1 MAWRRRRA
9 DVASALQFETIGNQA
24 EDVLLDGRT
33 AIITGAASPR
43 GIGKATARLF
53 AEHGAR
59 IAIVDLAQADPQAA
73 AADIGEPHRGYACDV
88 RDKAGCEAAA
98 RRAIADFGRVD
109 ILINNAAISRPNRIM
124 EVAPADYDEI
134 MDVNLRGTLYMSQA
148 LIPHFRERRA
158 GVIVCLASVA
168 AQRGGGLFG
177 GPHYAASKG
186 GVLALAKAMA
196 RELAPDGIRVN
207 AVAPSMI
214 DTDIYQGQLSD
225 EQRERVRRSV
235 PMGRLGE
242 AREVAGTCLFLASEL
257 AAYVTGAVI
266 DVNGGSHIH

>member
-1 MAWRRRRA
+1 M
-9 DVASALQFETIGNQA
+9 
-24 EDVLLDGRT
+24 LLHGKT

-43 GIGKATARLF
+43 GIGKATAQLF

-59 IAIVDLAQADPQAA
+59 VAIVDLAAADPQRAA
-73 AADIGEPHRGYACDV
+73 AEIGPEHRGYACDV
-88 RDKAGCEAAA
+88 RDKAGGAATV
-98 RRAIADFGRVD
+98 RQIIGDFGQAN
-109 ILINNAAISRPNRIM
+109 ILVNNAAISRANPIM
-124 EVAPADYDEI
+124 EISPGDYDEV

-148 LIPHFRERRA
+148 LIPYFRERRS

-186 GVLALAKAMA
+186 GVLALAKSMA

-214 DTDIYQGQLSD
+214 DTDIFQGQLNEERR
-225 EQRERVRRSV
+225 EQVRSSI
-235 PMGRLGE
+235 PMGRLGR
-242 AREVAGTCLFLASEL
+242 AGDVAGVCLFLASDL
-257 AAYVTGAVI
+257 SSYVTGAVI

>member
-1 MAWRRRRA
+1 M
-9 DVASALQFETIGNQA
+9 
-24 EDVLLDGRT
+24 LLDGKT
-33 AIITGAASPR
+33 AIITGAASAR
-43 GIGKATARLF
+43 GIGKASAQLF

-59 IAIVDLAQADPQAA
+59 VAVVDLAPADPHAA
-73 AADIGEPHRGYACDV
+73 AADLGPEHRGYVCDV
-88 RDKAGCEAAA
+88 RDKAACEATAM
-98 RRAIADFGRVD
+98 RIIADFGSVD
-109 ILINNAAISRPNRIM
+109 VLVNNAAVSRPNRIM
-124 EVAPADYDEI
+124 EISPADYDEV

-148 LIPHFRERRA
+148 LIPHFRERRS
-158 GVIVCLASVA
+158 GIIVCLASVA

-196 RELAPDGIRVN
+196 RELASDGVRVN
-207 AVAPSMI
+207 AIAPSMI
-214 DTDIYQGQLSD
+214 DTDIYQGLLSD
-225 EQRERVRRSV
+225 ERREQVRQSI

-242 AREVAGTCLFLASEL
+242 ARDVAGVCLFLASDL

>member
-1 MAWRRRRA
+1 LSDAKG
-9 DVASALQFETIGNQA
+9 T
-24 EDVLLDGRT
+24 EDMLLERKT

-43 GIGKATARLF
+43 GIGKTTAKLF

-59 IAIVDLAQADPQAA
+59 VAIVDLASADPQAV
-73 AADIGEPHRGYACDV
+73 AADIGPAHRGYACDV

-98 RRAIADFGRVD
+98 QRAIADLGRVD
-109 ILINNAAISRPNRIM
+109 ILVNNAAVSRPNRIM
-124 EVAPADYDEI
+124 EIAPEDYDEV

-148 LIPHFRERRA
+148 LIPYFRERRA

-196 RELAPDGIRVN
+196 RELAPEGLRVN
-207 AVAPSMI
+207 AIAPSMI

-225 EQRERVRRSV
+225 ERREEVRSSI

-242 AREVAGTCLFLASEL
+242 ASDVAGVCLFLASDL
-257 AAYVTGAVI
+257 SSYVTGAVI

>member
-1 MAWRRRRA
+1 M
-9 DVASALQFETIGNQA
+9 
-24 EDVLLDGRT
+24 LLDGKT
-33 AIITGAASPR
+33 TIITGAASAR
-43 GIGKATARLF
+43 GIGKAAAQLF

-59 IAIVDLAQADPQAA
+59 IAIVDLASADPQMA
-73 AADIGEPHRGYACDV
+73 AADIGPKHRGYACDV
-88 RDKAGCEAAA
+88 RDKASCEATA
-98 RRAIADFGRVD
+98 RHVIADFGHLD
-109 ILINNAAISRPNRIM
+109 ILVNNAGISRPNRIM
-124 EVAPADYDEI
+124 EISPDDYSEV

-148 LIPHFRERRA
+148 LIPYFRERRS

-214 DTDIYQGQLSD
+214 DTDIYQGQLS
-225 EQRERVRRSV
+225 EERREEVRRSI

-242 AREVAGTCLFLASEL
+242 ARDVAGVCLFLASDL

>member
-1 MAWRRRRA
+1 M
-9 DVASALQFETIGNQA
+9 
-24 EDVLLDGRT
+24 LLDGKT
-33 AIITGAASPR
+33 AIITGAASAR

-53 AEHGAR
+53 ADHGAR
-59 IAIVDLAQADPQAA
+59 TAIVDLAASDPQAA
-73 AADIGEPHRGYACDV
+73 AADLGPEHRGYGCDV
-88 RDKAGCEAAA
+88 RDKAACEATS
-98 RRAIADFGRVD
+98 RQIIADLGGVD
-109 ILINNAAISRPNRIM
+109 VLVNNAAVSRPNRIM
-124 EVAPADYDEI
+124 DISPADYDEV

-148 LIPHFRERRA
+148 LIPYFRDRRS

-196 RELAPDGIRVN
+196 RELASDGIRVN
-207 AVAPSMI
+207 AIAPSMI
-214 DTDIYQGQLSD
+214 DTDIYQGLLSD
-225 EQRERVRRSV
+225 ERREQVRQSI

-242 AREVAGTCLFLASEL
+242 ASDVAGVCLFLASDL
-257 AAYVTGAVI
+257 SSYVTGAVI